1 VFGDRKQID
10 EVMARSAAWYVP
22 AVLLVAMQP
31 SAYGQVVT
39 PLSPLASPPW
49 NSVDVFEPVLF
60 APLLSADP
68 AGIAGPED
76 TPVKTRMQPGYESV
90 GVRAGPWMFNPSV
103 TAGARYD
110 SNVFATGSGKRS
122 DLAMTVQP
130 SLSVSSL
137 WERHSLDIEGSL
149 RSKWYREFSQLN
161 QTDANL
167 RLRGRI
173 DLWHDAAILTTFSA
187 AALHEGVGSL
197 TSPTGAAEP
206 TPYTLASG
214 DVTYWQKID
223 RLAGSIGVRSSY
235 YNYGSTRAQDG
246 SIISQDSRDGRVDAG
261 HARLDYAISSG
272 VGVFTAFE
280 VNKRELRGTPTQSLS
295 SDGYRSLSGFNFQ
308 LGHLVNGEIGAGYAS
323 QRFDDP
329 TIGTIAGPAYRA
341 LLNWSVT
348 RLLDMHVK
356 AEQTVT
362 QASDTVVSG
371 IRANAIQLGADYELR
386 RNLVFSVAGTYERD
400 SFFGQTRNDKV
411 WSTLAELKY
420 MVNRYGSISLQHQY
434 FRRDSSAP
442 ASSYDKH
449 EVMLNVTAR
458 Y

>member
-1 VFGDRKQID
+1 VFGGYKQID
-10 EVMARSAAWYVP
+10 EIMVRSAAWCVP
-22 AVLLVAMQP
+22 AALLVAMQSP
-31 SAYGQVVT
+31 ACAQVVV
-39 PLSPLASPPW
+39 PLSPLSAPPW
-49 NSVDVFEPVLF
+49 NSVDVFDPVLF
-60 APLLSADP
+60 APLLSSNPAD
-68 AGIAGPED
+68 IAGPED
-76 TPVKTRMQPGYESV
+76 TPVKTRIQPGYESV
-90 GVRAGPWMFNPSV
+90 GVRAGPWIFNPSV
-103 TAGARYD
+103 TAGAVYD
-110 SNVFATGSGKRS
+110 SNVFAAGSGKRS

-130 SLSVSSL
+130 SLGVSSL
-137 WERHSLDIEGSL
+137 WDRHSLDIEGSV
-149 RSKWYREFSQLN
+149 RSKWYQEFSQLN

-167 RLRGRI
+167 RLRSRI
-173 DLWHDAAILTTFSA
+173 DLWHDAAILTTFKA

-197 TSPTGAAEP
+197 TSPAGAAEP
-206 TPYTLASG
+206 TPYSLVQG
-214 DVTYWQKID
+214 DITYWQRVN

-246 SIISQDSRDGRVDAG
+246 SIINQDSRDGRVEAA

-272 VGVFTAFE
+272 VGVFTAVE
-280 VNKRELRGTPTQSLS
+280 INKRDLHGTPTQSLS
-295 SDGYRSLSGFNFQ
+295 SDGYRSLSGFNVQ
-308 LGHLVNGEIGAGYAS
+308 LGHLVSGEIGAGYAS

-356 AEQTVT
+356 AEQIVT
-362 QASDTVVSG
+362 EASDTVVGG

-386 RNLVFSVAGTYERD
+386 RNLVLSVAGTYERD
-400 SFFGQTRNDKV
+400 SFFGQVRNDKV